1 MQPLNQQKNMRTEQK
16 TEHEKLQEV
25 SKYAFECIAEMV
37 AALDV
42 DYDRLEELREMFAEW
57 KEEALRTADTEGRE
71 RPVDLNVEDWSALSE
86 EGQELLELEKAAGDC
101 ESLEDAE
108 QRINDDPL
116 AVQVRSGWCD
126 VGAEMEAEEYN
137 ILLSTGGPATR
148 IIGDL
153 NQYGE
158 PETATL
164 QAQDWFTQWQDYEG
178 GDEETLL
185 RYASR
190 FLGF

>member
-1 MQPLNQQKNMRTEQK
+1 MNTEQK

-25 SKYAFECIAEMV
+25 GKFAFESIAEMV

-108 QRINDDPL
+108 QRISDDPL

-126 VGAEMEAEEYN
+126 VGEEMEAEEYN

>member
-1 MQPLNQQKNMRTEQK
+1 MIIEQK

-25 SKYAFECIAEMV
+25 GKFAFESIAEMV

-42 DYDRLEELREMFAEW
+42 DYDRLEELKGQDERTE
-57 KEEALRTADTEGRE
+57 EEA
-71 RPVDLNVEDWSALSE
+71 E
-86 EGQELLELEKAAGDC
+86 ELAELEKAAGDC

-116 AVQVRSGWCD
+116 FVQVRSGWCD

-164 QAQDWFTQWQDYEG
+164 QVQDWFTAWRDYDG
-178 GDEETLL
+178 GDEATLI

>member
-1 MQPLNQQKNMRTEQK
+1 MNTEQK

-25 SKYAFECIAEMV
+25 GKFAFESIAEMV

-42 DYDRLEELREMFAEW
+42 DYDRLEELKGQDERTE
-57 KEEALRTADTEGRE
+57 EEA
-71 RPVDLNVEDWSALSE
+71 E
-86 EGQELLELEKAAGDC
+86 ELAELEKAAGDC

-116 AVQVRSGWCD
+116 SVQVRSGWCD

-178 GDEETLL
+178 GDEETLI

-190 FLGF
+190 FLGY

>member
-1 MQPLNQQKNMRTEQK
+1 MKTEQ
-16 TEHEKLQEV
+16 TEQEKLQEIG
-25 SKYAFECIAEMV
+25 KHAFESIAEMV

-42 DYDRLEELREMFAEW
+42 DYDRLSELKEQDERTEEEAEELA
-57 KEEALRTADTEGRE
+57 
-71 RPVDLNVEDWSALSE
+71 
-86 EGQELLELEKAAGDC
+86 ELEKAAEDC
-101 ESLEDAE
+101 ESLDDAE
-108 QRINDDPL
+108 QRISDDPL
-116 AVQVRSGWCD
+116 SIQVRSGWCD
-126 VGAEMEAEEYN
+126 VGAEMEAEEYC

-153 NQYGE
+153 NRFGE

-164 QAQDWFTQWQDYEG
+164 QAQDWFTQWQDYNG
-178 GDEETLL
+178 DDEETLL

>member
-1 MQPLNQQKNMRTEQK
+1 MSIEQK

-25 SKYAFECIAEMV
+25 GKFAFESIAEMV

-42 DYDRLEELREMFAEW
+42 DYDRLEELKGQDERTE
-57 KEEALRTADTEGRE
+57 EEA
-71 RPVDLNVEDWSALSE
+71 E
-86 EGQELLELEKAAGDC
+86 ELAELEKAAGDC
-101 ESLEDAE
+101 ESLDDAE

-116 AVQVRSGWCD
+116 SVQVRSGWRD

-164 QAQDWFTQWQDYEG
+164 QVQDWFTEWQDYEG
-178 GDEETLL
+178 GDEKTLL

-190 FLGF
+190 FLGY